1 LRPDRWP
8 TTRLGDELGIAY
20 PIIQAPMASITTAPI
35 VAAVCAAGGLGS
47 LGSSVMSPERIAS
60 EVTRVRAATQAPFA
74 LNFFLHRPPRI
85 DQAVFERMR
94 QRLEPYR
101 SELGVAELASHPVPP
116 PFDDDML
123 ERVLALAPAVV
134 SFHFGVPSE
143 RALDALRAARIRVL
157 ASATNVDEA
166 RALDEAGVD
175 AIVAQGAEA
184 GGHRGTFDPDS
195 THGEIGTLALVP
207 QIVDAVSVPVI
218 AAGGIADGRGIAAVL
233 TLGAQAAQLGT
244 AFLACPEAE
253 VEPLYRRTLLEPR
266 AAHTR
271 VTRLYTGRPARAIV
285 TRYMEELRDEEG
297 RTPDYPLQRVFSSQ
311 LAQAATAQG
320 SPEFSS
326 LWAGQAARLARA
338 LPAADLL
345 RKLVEET
352 DAVLAR
358 THAG

>member
-1 LRPDRWP
+1 MWP

-47 LGSSVMSPERIAS
+47 LGSSLMSAERIAS
-60 EVTRVRAATQAPFA
+60 EVARVRAATQAPFA
-74 LNFFLHRPPRI
+74 LNFFLHRPPRVE
-85 DQAVFERMR
+85 QAVFERMR

-101 SELGVAELASHPVPP
+101 SELGVGEIAAQPVPP
-116 PFDDDML
+116 PFDDGML
-123 ERVLALAPAVV
+123 ERVLALAPPVV

-143 RALDALRAARIRVL
+143 RALDALHAARIRVL

-195 THGEIGTLALVP
+195 RHGEIGTLALVP

-266 AAHTR
+266 AAQTR

-285 TRYMEELRDEEG
+285 TRFMDELRDEEA
-297 RTPDYPLQRVFSSQ
+297 RTPDFPLQRVFSSQ
-311 LAQAATAQG
+311 LARAAVAQG
-320 SPEFSS
+320 NPEFSAM
-326 LWAGQAARLARA
+326 WAGQAARLARA
-338 LPAADLL
+338 MPAADLV
-345 RKLVEET
+345 RKLVDET
-352 DAVLAR
+352 EAALAQGR
-358 THAG
+358 